1 MEITT
6 ERLLLREVVESDA
19 AALAAYQ
26 ADPRSAEFR
35 PDAVPDFARKLVGH
49 FRLWAAELPR
59 RNYQLAVALRETPR
73 ELIGCCGV
81 RGERLEVGNAEFGIE
96 LDPRWWGRGVATEA
110 ARAILGFGFR
120 ELGLEEV
127 RALSVT
133 ENARLT
139 RLVSKLGFAV
149 LNRRPGSD
157 WMAARGLS
165 ETEWRLSRERWKA
178 LEAA

>member
-6 ERLLLREVVESDA
+6 ERLLLREVVEGDA

-26 ADPRSAEFR
+26 GDPRSAEFR
-35 PDAVPDFARKLVGH
+35 PDAVPDFARKLVGN
-49 FRLWAAELPR
+49 FRLWAVEHPR

-81 RGERLEVGNAEFGIE
+81 RGERLEAGNAEFGIE
-96 LDPRWWGRGVATEA
+96 LDPRWWGRGMATEA
-110 ARAILGFGFR
+110 SRAILGFGFR

-133 ENARLT
+133 ENT
-139 RLVSKLGFAV
+139 RLSRLVTALGFTV
-149 LNRRPGSD
+149 LDRRPGPA
-157 WMAARGLS
+157 WMAVRGWS
-165 ETEWRLSRERWKA
+165 QTEWQLSRERWNA